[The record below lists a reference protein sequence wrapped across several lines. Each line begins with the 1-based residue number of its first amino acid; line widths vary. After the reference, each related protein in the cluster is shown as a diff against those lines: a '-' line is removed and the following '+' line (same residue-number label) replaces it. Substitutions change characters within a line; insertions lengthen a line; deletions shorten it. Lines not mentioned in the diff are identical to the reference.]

1 MYTNNVSFS
10 GKFSLLRPKHTQKY
24 RITQYTAHNGIQPI
38 YQPPKPTKIQQII
51 KNIKFFLKANNPFRE
66 S

>member
-10 GKFSLLRPKHTQKY
+10 GRFSLLRPKHQPKK
-24 RITQYTAHNGIQPI
+24 RITHYTAHNGLQPI
-38 YQPPKPTKIQQII
+38 YQPPRPNKFQQII
-51 KNIKFFLKANNPFRE
+51 RNIKFFLKVNNPFRE